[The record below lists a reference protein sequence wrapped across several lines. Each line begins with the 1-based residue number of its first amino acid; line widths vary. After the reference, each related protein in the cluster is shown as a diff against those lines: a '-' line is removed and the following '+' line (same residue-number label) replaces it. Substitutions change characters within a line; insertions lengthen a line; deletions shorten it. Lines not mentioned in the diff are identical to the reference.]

1 MRAIET
7 SKILVVDDTRINIE
21 ILMGIL
27 GDIYDVSVALNGI
40 EALRMIDR
48 YAYDLILLDIM
59 MPEMDGYEVIKI
71 IKQTEKWAETPVI
84 FISALSDV
92 ENKTKGFML
101 GAQDYIVKPFN
112 SDEVLARVE
121 THLKLKLAQQA
132 LKNQNEV
139 LENRV
144 KQRTKEIEV
153 IQNATMMSF
162 ASLAEFRDLE
172 TGAHIKRIKEYA
184 RIITSGLKKQAKYH
198 NTITDKYID
207 YLVMSSPLH
216 DIGKVGV
223 PDAILL
229 KKGKLTPEEFEVMK
243 MHTLYGKMAIESV
256 ERDIGTLPFLHLAKE
271 IAYTHHEKWD
281 GSGYP
286 QGLKGNEI
294 PLSGRIIA
302 ICDVFDGLVSRRVY
316 KPPFTLEDAV
326 GIILE
331 GYGKHFDPEVVDVF
345 MAHLEEIRQMGI
357 AQADSEEEKEVLGRP
372 YSREKA

>member
-153 IQNATMMSF
+153 IQNATDRKSTR
-162 ASLAEFRDLE
+162 L
-172 TGAHIKRIKEYA
+172 
-184 RIITSGLKKQAKYH
+184 
-198 NTITDKYID
+198 N
-207 YLVMSSPLH
+207 SSH
-216 DIGKVGV
+216 
-223 PDAILL
+223 
-229 KKGKLTPEEFEVMK
+229 
-243 MHTLYGKMAIESV
+243 
-256 ERDIGTLPFLHLAKE
+256 
-271 IAYTHHEKWD
+271 
-281 GSGYP
+281 
-286 QGLKGNEI
+286 
-294 PLSGRIIA
+294 
-302 ICDVFDGLVSRRVY
+302 
-316 KPPFTLEDAV
+316 
-326 GIILE
+326 
-331 GYGKHFDPEVVDVF
+331 
-345 MAHLEEIRQMGI
+345 
-357 AQADSEEEKEVLGRP
+357 
-372 YSREKA
+372 